1 MNYRHAFHAGNFAD
15 VVKHAVIARIIAHLR
30 RKDAPFRVI
39 DTHAGIGL
47 YDLSADEAVRTGEW
61 REGIGRVI
69 AARRPADV
77 EALLAPWL
85 DVVAAV
91 NAEHAAPDRIDG
103 GLSFYPGSPLLMRRL
118 LRAQDALTAV
128 ELHPADF
135 QTLAGLFHRDRQVK
149 AVELDGWLALGSF
162 VPPKERRGLVVIDPA
177 FEEPGEMDRL
187 ADGLIRAYGR
197 WPTGTYLGWYPV
209 KSVAQVDGMHRRLLD
224 AGIGGLLAV
233 DVFVRT
239 VSDGPLPG
247 AGLVVINPPWTLKDE
262 LAVLMPWF
270 RDLLAQ
276 GAGAGFRLLP
286 LAER

>member
-1 MNYRHAFHAGNFAD
+1 
-15 VVKHAVIARIIAHLR
+15 
-30 RKDAPFRVI
+30 
-39 DTHAGIGL
+39 
-47 YDLSADEAVRTGEW
+47 
-61 REGIGRVI
+61 
-69 AARRPADV
+69 
-77 EALLAPWL
+77 
-85 DVVAAV
+85 
-91 NAEHAAPDRIDG
+91 
-103 GLSFYPGSPLLMRRL
+103 
-118 LRAQDALTAV
+118 
-128 ELHPADF
+128 
-135 QTLAGLFHRDRQVK
+135 
-149 AVELDGWLALGSF
+149 
-162 VPPKERRGLVVIDPA
+162 
-177 FEEPGEMDRL
+177 MDRL